1 METNMSSL
9 TAQVNLCFDQI
20 VKLKGKP
27 KEGDN
32 VFGEGS
38 HKGKHL
44 EDEEDPTNH
53 FSFSDHSHNL
63 MPHLPK
69 VDLNK
74 FDGSNPTSWVD
85 QMEHYFSLH
94 AIADELLK
102 LKIGVLYLDREHW

>member
-1 METNMSSL
+1 MKNTHNMSSMDEVKKMVESLSQSVSKMETNMSSL

-44 EDEEDPTNH
+44 EDEEGPTNH

-63 MPHLPK
+63 MPHFPK

-74 FDGSNPTSWVD
+74 FDGSESN
-85 QMEHYFSLH
+85 
-94 AIADELLK
+94 
-102 LKIGVLYLDREHW
+102 